1 MASRVASRLLPWWLG
16 AGALGLTAAGWV
28 AVANDLSVAELRAR
42 EKAREQV
49 RIAAQRVAAD
59 LDRESAA
66 LALAPSLDEW
76 QSVHPH
82 QVAFEVNG
90 TGAIVWPERPAP
102 AEPSTDERR
111 LVEALLDEAAAQAR
125 SDGAA
130 ARRTLERA
138 ATASNHRRLTASVA
152 LARAAFELRQGEPQG
167 ALAFLIDPL
176 TAHGLRT
183 LRAEVSIPAIAN
195 ILAARCEA
203 ALGRREEAQR
213 ALAAAGLAA
222 VDLSRSALVALR
234 EAAEDAARTM
244 PGLTVPEFD
253 ASSQKKAERFEA
265 LALLES
271 RASELRADR
280 TRLGLGEWLVLLAPM
295 SADRRRGVVLLDS
308 WWESLPWRSGGSGAG
323 GDAAAPWTVARSA
336 GEVVD
341 ATSIEGA
348 DGMLW
353 VGYPLGFIASD
364 PTAET
369 RAWAQAALVAML
381 GASVLGAAWLLASA
395 SRRELEAARAKSEF
409 LAGVTHEL
417 KTPLASI
424 RLYAEMLDD
433 GMLTSEGDRASAVK
447 TIGREAQRLTR
458 LIDRVLALA
467 RTERARRPTRTE
479 HGAIA
484 AAELV
489 RAAEATFL
497 PVATREGVAFS
508 AEVAQG
514 DTMLAVDGAAVG
526 QALLDLLENALK
538 YGDGKP
544 VLLRGERTSGGY
556 RLSVLDRGR
565 GLPPGDPAKLF
576 HWFSR
581 GDDTTTREQPGLGI
595 GLALAER
602 LVEGSGGTLAAQP
615 REGGGSVFVMELP
628 LAQAGA
634 GAEAIKDSE
643 EQP

>member
-1 MASRVASRLLPWWLG
+1 MASRVASRLLPFWLG
-16 AGALGLTAAGWV
+16 AGALGLTAAGWI

-66 LALAPSLDEW
+66 LALAPSIDEW
-76 QSVHPH
+76 QSTHPH
-82 QVAFEVNG
+82 QVAFEIDG
-90 TGAIVWPERPAP
+90 TGAVVWPERPAA

-125 SDGAA
+125 TDGAA

-152 LARAAFELRQGEPQG
+152 LARAAFELRGGEAQQ
-167 ALAFLIDPL
+167 ALNFLTDPL

-183 LRAEVSIPAIAN
+183 LRAEVPIPALAN
-195 ILAARCEA
+195 VLVARCEA
-203 ALGRREEAQR
+203 ALGHKEEAQR
-213 ALAAAGLAA
+213 ALQAAGLAA
-222 VDLSRSALVALR
+222 VDLSRSALAALR

-244 PGLTVPEFD
+244 PGLTAPEFD
-253 ASSQKKAERFEA
+253 GSAQKKAERFEA
-265 LALLES
+265 LALVAA
-271 RASELRADR
+271 RASELRAGR
-280 TRLGLGEWLVLLAPM
+280 TRLALSEWLVLLAPAG
-295 SADRRRGVVLLDS
+295 ADRRRGVVLLDS
-308 WWESLPWRSGGSGAG
+308 WWETLPWRSGG
-323 GDAAAPWTVARSA
+323 DAAVPWTVARSA

-348 DGMLW
+348 DGTLW

-369 RAWAQAALVAML
+369 RAWAQGALVAML

-479 HGAIA
+479 PGTIA

-602 LVEGSGGTLAAQP
+602 LVEGSGGSLTAQP

-628 LAQAGA
+628 VAQASA
-634 GAEAIKDSE
+634 GAEVTNDSE
-643 EQP
+643 VQP